1 METGKLLDAL
11 KKDHLDNVL
20 GQVADYDFAGY
31 LGWLIEERQVKKS
44 ELFNAAVIERSYGY
58 QILKGRRL
66 PSRDKVLALALS
78 LKLSLE
84 ETGRLLSL
92 SDNGA
97 LYANVKRDAVIIYC
111 LARHMSVMDTN
122 LLLAQHG
129 YQSLDEV

>member
-20 GQVADYDFAGY
+20 DQVADYDFAGY
-31 LGWLIEERQVKKS
+31 LGQLIEERQVKKS
-44 ELFNAAVIERSYGY
+44 ELFNAAAIERSYGY

-78 LKLSLE
+78 LQLSLE

-129 YQSLDEV
+129 YDSLDEV

>member
-20 GQVADYDFAGY
+20 DQVADYDFAGY
-31 LGWLIEERQVKKS
+31 LGRLIEERQVKKS
-44 ELFNAAVIERSYGY
+44 ELFNVATIERSYGY

-78 LKLSLE
+78 LQLSLE

-129 YQSLDEV
+129 YDSLDEV